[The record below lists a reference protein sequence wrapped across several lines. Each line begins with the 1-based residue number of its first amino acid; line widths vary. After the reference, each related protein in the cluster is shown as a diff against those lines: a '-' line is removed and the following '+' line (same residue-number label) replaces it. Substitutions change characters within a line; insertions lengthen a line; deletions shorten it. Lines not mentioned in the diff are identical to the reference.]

1 MNAIDGVVIFIM
13 FYSILMISLIDCIE
27 SLQKRTKTEYRLRR
41 RVKLRRGVVR
51 RRSSKE
57 STIVSP
63 AVRVVESAEENL
75 LKEDDEK
82 IVCVERDPEG
92 QEITENLN
100 REDSRGLDTRSLTYG
115 EYSCEKLGAFDR
127 KSYFSGIVAN
137 NGDYVRTQNLV
148 MDQELDSRGGFSG
161 ISENNVDGNCES
173 SGIIDQESD
182 SCSECSGTSE
192 NSGDES
198 DSCSECSGTSENN
211 VDDICE
217 NSGIIEDDNNS
228 NGEGEE
234 EFVDDWEGIET
245 TELEKSF
252 GEALVFASSKSNS
265 DRIGDLKLQLY
276 GLQKVALDGPCH
288 ESPPMA
294 FKISARSKWNAWQKL
309 GSMSRETAMEMY
321 VDVLS
326 KAIPTWKGE
335 DNNNKTLTI
344 EDESGSSSSKS
355 TSEGAL
361 SAESVSGAENGP
373 VTEDEIRAFYSEKAQ
388 QQEQMTALDLVLK
401 FKSRL
406 MSRSE
411 RYAFLAIIARICR
424 LHMTPERNYVVLKG
438 L

>member
-1 MNAIDGVVIFIM
+1 MDGVVIFIM

-41 RVKLRRGVVR
+41 RVVLRRCVVRR

-63 AVRVVESAEENL
+63 AVRVVESAEKNL
-75 LKEDDEK
+75 LKEDEK

-127 KSYFSGIVAN
+127 KPYFSGIVAN

-148 MDQELDSRGGFSG
+148 IDQESHSRGGFSG
-161 ISENNVDGNCES
+161 ISENNVDGICEN
-173 SGIIDQESD
+173 SGIIDDQESD
-182 SCSECSGTSE
+182 SCSECSSIFE
-192 NSGDES
+192 NNGDKS
-198 DSCSECSGTSENN
+198 DSCSECSSTSAND

-217 NSGIIEDDNNS
+217 TSGIIEDDNNS

-245 TELEKSF
+245 TELEKIF

-288 ESPPMA
+288 VSPPMA

-326 KAIPTWKGE
+326 KAIPNWK
-335 DNNNKTLTI
+335 K
-344 EDESGSSSSKS
+344 
-355 TSEGAL
+355 
-361 SAESVSGAENGP
+361 
-373 VTEDEIRAFYSEKAQ
+373 
-388 QQEQMTALDLVLK
+388 
-401 FKSRL
+401 
-406 MSRSE
+406 
-411 RYAFLAIIARICR
+411 
-424 LHMTPERNYVVLKG
+424 
-438 L
+438 

>member
-1 MNAIDGVVIFIM
+1 MNAMDGVVIFIM

-41 RVKLRRGVVR
+41 RVVVRRLVVRR

-75 LKEDDEK
+75 LKEDEK
-82 IVCVERDPEG
+82 IVCVEREPQG

-115 EYSCEKLGAFDR
+115 EKLGVFDR

-137 NGDYVRTQNLV
+137 NGDLYVRTKNLV
-148 MDQELDSRGGFSG
+148 IDQESHSRGGFSG
-161 ISENNVDGNCES
+161 VSENNVDGICEN

-198 DSCSECSGTSENN
+198 DSCSECSGTSEND

-217 NSGIIEDDNNS
+217 TSGIIEDSGDN

-245 TELEKSF
+245 TELEKIF

-335 DNNNKTLTI
+335 DNNNKTPTI
-344 EDESGSSSSKS
+344 EEESGSSSSNS
-355 TSEGAL
+355 SEGAL

-373 VTEDEIRAFYSEKAQ
+373 VTEDEIRAFYLEKAQ
-388 QQEQMTALDLVLK
+388 QQEQVTALDLVLK

-406 MSRSE
+406 MLRSE

-438 L
+438 V